1 MNKDMNCN
9 IVKDLIPSYID
20 GLCSQDSKILVEEH
34 IKTCPACKAVFDSMA
49 DGMNVEASDD
59 QNVGGV
65 NSSDVISI
73 DEKAVMQKVNQK
85 LKKDAQRKVT
95 KYVIAAIVTVVLVIM
110 LVLPIQSMN
119 VRDLNIRYTTFSV
132 SENVGENGVYFS
144 QLGESDTVYT
154 SKNADL
160 DSDMLYPIETY
171 WDQGCIYADQQWIDE
186 HPVFSIV
193 NVWSKKPISKYNY
206 SVHEENGRNVFGLDY
221 AKTYVLA
228 PESADG
234 YVMQIVVETNVDEVK

>member
-20 GLCSQDSKILVEEH
+20 GLCSEDSKVFVEEH
-34 IKTCPACKAVFDSMA
+34 IKTCPECKAVFDSMT
-49 DGMNVEASDD
+49 DGMNVELSAGSSVNNANSD
-59 QNVGGV
+59 NE
-65 NSSDVISI
+65 ISI
-73 DEKAVMQKVNQK
+73 DEKAIMQKVNQK

-95 KYVIAAIVTVVLVIM
+95 KYVIAAVVAVVFVIM
-110 LVLPIQSMN
+110 LVLPIQSVN
-119 VRDLNIRYTTFSV
+119 VRDLKIRCTSFSV

-154 SKNADL
+154 SKDADL
-160 DSDMLYPIETY
+160 DNDMLYPIETY
-171 WDQGCIYADQQWIDE
+171 WDQGCIYADQKWIDE

-193 NVWSKKPISKYNY
+193 SVWSKKPISKYNY
-206 SVHEENGRNVFGLDY
+206 SVHEKNGKNVFDLDY

-234 YVMQIVVETNVDEVK
+234 YMMQIVVETNVDEVK